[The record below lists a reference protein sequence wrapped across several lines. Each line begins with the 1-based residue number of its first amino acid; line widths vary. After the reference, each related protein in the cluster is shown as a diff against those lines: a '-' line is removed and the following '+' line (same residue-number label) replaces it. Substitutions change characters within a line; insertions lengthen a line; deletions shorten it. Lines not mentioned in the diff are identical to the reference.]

1 MYWYLDVAFKEG
13 EKRVLDKTE
22 VEEAL
27 QELNSIY
34 NRTTGVDLPALD
46 KLFDNLDGNGVDK

>member
-1 MYWYLDVAFKEG
+1 M
-13 EKRVLDKTE
+13 DKAE

-27 QELNSIY
+27 QDLDSAWKKTFYE
-34 NRTTGVDLPALD
+34 DLPALD

>member
-1 MYWYLDVAFKEG
+1 M
-13 EKRVLDKTE
+13 DKAE
-22 VEEAL
+22 VEEVL

-34 NRTTGVDLPALD
+34 NSTTGVELPALD